1 MAVISQKTDA
11 RLQLVFDKG
20 VDADG
25 NMVLTRKSFNNV
37 KIAATNEQLYEVSNA
52 LATLQERILFKV
64 ERNDQSLLLEES

>member
-20 VDADG
+20 IDADG

-37 KIAATNEQLYEVSNA
+37 KIAATDEQLYEVSNA

>member
-20 VDADG
+20 IDADG